1 MLDVLATLPD
11 ASVDCV
17 VTSPPYWSLRD
28 YGHADQIGLE
38 PTFGEFLAALVAVF
52 DQVRRVL
59 KPEGTCWVN
68 MGDSYAADRGI
79 HVPSTGL
86 NSAKTRDAQAAG
98 GLGAKPANAGVR
110 PKEIMGQPWRLAFA
124 LQASGWML
132 RQDIVWHKPNPM
144 PESTQDRFTKAHEY
158 IFLLT
163 RQPRYFWDKA
173 AIAEPVSGGAHARRP
188 SPAGWAAEG
197 EHRSVAHQTAERHR
211 KVPGNVNPPK
221 GQLAYE
227 AGDERHRTKGGLL
240 DYAERQRK
248 LAKPGQGIKSNESY
262 ASVQVGDLV
271 STRNPR
277 SVWTMASEPFR
288 EAHFATFPS
297 ALPRRCI
304 LAGCRPGGLVLDP
317 FSGSGTTG
325 LAALELGRR
334 YLGIELNPEYA
345 QMSRKRL
352 NGVTPGLGF

>member
-1 MLDVLATLPD
+1 
-11 ASVDCV
+11 
-17 VTSPPYWSLRD
+17 LRD
-28 YGHADQIGLE
+28 YRHAEQIGLE
-38 PTFGEFLAALVAVF
+38 PTFSEFLAALVAVF

-59 KPEGTCWVN
+59 KTEGTCWVN

-79 HVPSTGL
+79 QVPSTGL

-98 GLGAKPANAGVR
+98 GLGARAADAGVR

-124 LQASGWML
+124 LQAAGWML
-132 RQDIVWHKPNPM
+132 RQDIIFAKPNPM

-163 RQPRYFWDKA
+163 KQPRYFWDKN

-188 SPAGWAAEG
+188 SPAGWATEG
-197 EHRSVAHQTAERHR
+197 EHSAIAHQTAERH
-211 KVPGNVNPPK
+211 
-221 GQLAYE
+221 
-227 AGDERHRTKGGLL
+227 
-240 DYAERQRK
+240 RK
-248 LAKPGQGIKSNESY
+248 LAKPGQGIKANASY
-262 ASVQVGDLV
+262 AEAQPGDLV

-304 LAGCRPGGLVLDP
+304 LAGCPPGGLVLDP